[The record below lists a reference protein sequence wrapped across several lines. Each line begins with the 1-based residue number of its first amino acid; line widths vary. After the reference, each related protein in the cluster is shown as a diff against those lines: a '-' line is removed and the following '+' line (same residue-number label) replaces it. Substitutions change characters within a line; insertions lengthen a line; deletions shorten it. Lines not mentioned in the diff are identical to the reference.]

1 MERVA
6 VRDTVLE
13 GVFER
18 DTVLEAV
25 FDGEAV
31 VELEAQE
38 ATSRLPA
45 LIVVALL
52 PACEDAVKPATKKL
66 PKARV
71 LSGAE
76 RYSLLLAIRVSS
88 WS

>member
-1 MERVA
+1 MRRVA
-6 VRDTVLE
+6 V
-13 GVFER
+13 R

-25 FDGEAV
+25 FDGEAL
-31 VELEAQE
+31 VELEVQE

-45 LIVVALL
+45 FIVVALL
-52 PACEDAVKPATKKL
+52 PDCEDAVKPATKKVL
-66 PKARV
+66 KTRV

-76 RYSLLLAIRVSS
+76 RNSSLLAIRVSS